1 MIGREIFIGLFSFF
15 KLDKANARIRN
26 LKRTNDELEEELSQI
41 RQRYR
46 RAQREKDEIEDTTS
60 FSRNR

>member
-1 MIGREIFIGLFSFF
+1 MGLFSLF

-26 LKRTNDELEEELSQI
+26 MKRTNDELEEELSQI